1 MLSFAA
7 LTFQKTSKALD
18 SRAILAH
25 CALFADLPAT
35 ALDRLAGLCTPRSL
49 RGGEV
54 LFRTGDAADH
64 LHIVASGRIRIR
76 GNDGSLFAD
85 VARYEPIGEI
95 SLLSGDHRNGDAY
108 ALRDSLLLDI
118 EGAALMAFVLTYPT
132 ALLAMTR
139 IIVQRMRRDRRQ
151 TLLEAARREH
161 SIAVVSLLPDV
172 DVEAIADQICAALRG
187 CCATPCERISA
198 ASVDAAFGKGIAQTP
213 LGETTAHHQLMAWL
227 DARERC
233 DQHLV
238 YSAGPADD
246 AWTERCLRQCD
257 RVLVVVPAQSVPSD
271 TALLE
276 TLRQLE
282 LRVPVDLVLLRPE
295 RAAAGDVA
303 GWRLKVGAG
312 THYFVRPDVAD
323 DYAKLARQLS
333 GHGIGLVLGGG
344 GARGFAHIGLLRA
357 LEELHIPI
365 DLTGGTSMGAFFAAL
380 RAWGLDSREA
390 QRVARASFVDHNYL
404 NDYVLPR
411 VSLLRGRKFLQH
423 LRVLFGD
430 TRIEEL
436 RTPFFAV
443 STNLTR
449 ASTMVHDSGP
459 LATWVGTSMA
469 VPGVVPPVAWHG
481 DLLVDGAVTNSLPTD
496 VMHAMGRGPIIA
508 SDVSTEGSLQAP
520 GIEGP
525 DPEALLDQ
533 RGRPGNVTLIDI
545 LFGGMSLTSESGV
558 RMRAE
563 RADLYLRMP
572 VADFRLFDWKR
583 IDAAVERGY
592 AYAMEQLQKDGQE
605 FLRRR

>member
-1 MLSFAA
+1 M
-7 LTFQKTSKALD
+7 D
-18 SRAILAH
+18 SREILAR
-25 CALFADLPAT
+25 CALFTDLPDA
-35 ALDRLAGLCTPRSL
+35 ALDRLAGLCRLRSL
-49 RGGEV
+49 RGGEL
-54 LFRTGDAADH
+54 LFRSGDVAEH

-76 GNDGSLFAD
+76 TGDGKLVGD

-95 SLLSGDHRNGDAY
+95 SLLSGDHRSGDAY

-118 EGAALMAFVLTYPT
+118 DGPALMSFVLTYPT

-139 IIVQRMRRDRRQ
+139 IIVQRMRRNLRQ
-151 TLLEAARREH
+151 TLLDAARREH

-172 DVEAIADQICAALRG
+172 DVEHVADQLCAALRNCG
-187 CCATPCERISA
+187 ANCERISA
-198 ASVDAAFGKGIAQTP
+198 ATVDATFGTGVAQTP
-213 LGETTAHHQLMAWL
+213 LGDTAAHRSLMAWL
-227 DARERC
+227 DARERAE
-233 DQHLV
+233 QHLV
-238 YSAGPADD
+238 YSAGPDDD
-246 AWTERCLRQCD
+246 AWSERCLRQCD
-257 RVLVVVPAQSVPSD
+257 RVLLVLAAPSGPGD
-271 TALLE
+271 TALLA
-276 TLRQLE
+276 TIRALE
-282 LRVPVDLVLLRPE
+282 LRVPIDLLLLRPDQ
-295 RAAAGDVA
+295 AAAGDIA
-303 GWRLKVGAG
+303 GWRLKTGAG
-312 THYFVRPDVAD
+312 AHYHVRPGSSA
-323 DYAKLARQLS
+323 DYASLARQLS

-357 LEELHIPI
+357 LEELKIPI

-390 QRVARASFVDHNYL
+390 QRVARATFVDHNYL

-423 LRVLFGD
+423 LRALFGE
-430 TRIEEL
+430 TRIEDL
-436 RTPFFAV
+436 RTPYFAV
-443 STNLTR
+443 STNLSR
-449 ASTMVHDSGP
+449 ATTMVHDSGT

-496 VMHAMGRGPIIA
+496 VMHALGRGPIIA
-508 SDVSTEGSLQAP
+508 SDVSTEGSLRAP
-520 GIEGP
+520 GIDSPEP

-583 IDAAVERGY
+583 MDAAVERGY
-592 AYAMEQLQKDGQE
+592 AFAMERLQNSGLD
-605 FLRRR
+605 FLTAPKP